1 MEVGEKLKEIRNRL
15 GITMREIEEYSQRIA
30 EAEGNDEFFL
40 SSARLFQI
48 ENQESTPSIYKLYS
62 LSIIYRI
69 KFTDLLSHYGVEL
82 EKIAKYQLAT
92 PLEKTHLTNLEVY
105 DRDQAISFPVQFD
118 PGFSL
123 EKTNLISR
131 MVQTWGQVPIALI
144 QRLDFRRS
152 LYGYIG
158 LKDYTLY
165 PILRPGS
172 FVQID
177 NKLTKI
183 QKPPWRTEFERP
195 IYFVELHDG
204 YVCSWCELQGKQLI
218 LVPHPLSGSMIRQ
231 FAYPNEAEIVG
242 RVTAVAMRIVTYAE
256 ATPDDLPKLSTQS

>member
-1 MEVGEKLKEIRNRL
+1 MRRRL
-15 GITMREIEEYSQRIA
+15 GITMREIEEYSQKIA
-30 EAEGNDEFFL
+30 EAEGNEEFFL

-62 LSIIYRI
+62 LSIIYRG
-69 KFTDLLSHYGVEL
+69 KFTDLLALYGVDL
-82 EKIAKYQLAT
+82 GKIAQYQLAT

-105 DRDQAISFPVQFD
+105 DQERAISFPVQFD

-144 QRLDFRRS
+144 QHLDFRRS
-152 LYGYIG
+152 LFGYIG

-165 PILRPGS
+165 PVLRPGS

-177 NKLTKI
+177 DKLTKV
-183 QKPPWRTEFERP
+183 QKPPWRTEFDRP
-195 IYFVELHDG
+195 ISFVELHDG
-204 YVCSWCELQGKQLI
+204 YVCSWCELQ
-218 LVPHPLSGSMIRQ
+218 
-231 FAYPNEAEIVG
+231 
-242 RVTAVAMRIVTYAE
+242 
-256 ATPDDLPKLSTQS
+256 